1 MNMRRKM
8 TALGLVLV
16 IAATG
21 NMTAFGSSWDN
32 AGFETSTEVADGDAV
47 TSTITGSV
55 KVSNLNVTVPITA
68 AFDID
73 PMKEI
78 TNGLSQISGQSTNYT
93 ITNNS
98 PLPIYVSVSGV
109 SIQKVSVADSAT
121 TPALVN
127 KKDNLNAKG
136 AVMFA
141 VKDGAAGAPVPSLD
155 TEGDWM
161 MADSISTSAKYEL
174 NAKKGKLEQKPLV
187 DNAGDTSNTM
197 TMKVYCATK
206 NGWGSGDS
214 FAVKPLFYITATAP
228 ATTPGT

>member
-73 PMKEI
+73 PMQEI
-78 TNGLSQISGQSTNYT
+78 TSGLSQISGQSTNYT

-98 PLPIYVSVSGV
+98 TLPIYVSVSGV
-109 SIQKVSVADSAT
+109 SIQKVAVADSAT

-161 MADSISTSAKYEL
+161 MVDAISTGAKYEL
-174 NAKKGKLEQKPLV
+174 NATNGKLEQKPLNGT
-187 DNAGDTSNTM
+187 DDATNTM

-214 FAVKPLFYITATAP
+214 FAVKPQFYITATAP
-228 ATTPGT
+228 AATPGT

>member
-21 NMTAFGSSWDN
+21 NMTAFGGDRDD
-32 AGFETSTEVADGDAV
+32 AGFEASKSVPDGTPV

-73 PMKEI
+73 PMQEI
-78 TNGLSQISGQSTNYT
+78 TSGLSQISGQSTNYT

-98 PLPIYVSVSGV
+98 TLPIYVSVSGV
-109 SIQKVSVADSAT
+109 SIEKVAVADTST

-127 KKDNLNAKG
+127 TTDDLNAKG

-141 VKDGAAGAPVPSLD
+141 VKDGATGAPVPSLS
-155 TEGDWM
+155 TVGDWM
-161 MADSISTSAKYEL
+161 MAGAISTGARYEL
-174 NAKKGKLEQKPLV
+174 NTKNGKLEQKPIGGV
-187 DNAGDTSNTM
+187 DDATNTM

-214 FAVKPLFYITATAP
+214 FAVKPQFYITATAP